1 LNCRRESAVSGS
13 AKTPLRGLDYL
24 DKTVYNIG
32 MNILKSG
39 IPDNRPILVEWQE
52 RYSVGIPKIDEQ
64 HKELL
69 RLTNELYASCLK
81 DNDEEEKAH
90 FKKTISALVNYV
102 SEHFAA
108 EERLLKRVD
117 YPEYAAHRSEHTGF
131 VKKVLEQVTEFNE
144 GKNFAPNSFVRYL
157 KDWILGHIAVSDKRY
172 SEYIF
177 ALKKQGK
184 I

>member
-1 LNCRRESAVSGS
+1 MNMVDGFSG
-13 AKTPLRGLDYL
+13 KNQP
-24 DKTVYNIG
+24 
-32 MNILKSG
+32 
-39 IPDNRPILVEWQE
+39 LVEWHE

-69 RLTNELYASCLK
+69 RLTNELYASCLS
-81 DNDEEEKAH
+81 DNDAEERTR
-90 FKKTISALVNYV
+90 FRNTISGLVHYV

-108 EERLLKRVD
+108 EERLLQRIN
-117 YPEYAAHRSEHTGF
+117 YPEYAEHKREHTSF
-131 VKKVLEQVTEFNE
+131 VKKMLEQVTAFNE
-144 GKNFAPNSFVRYL
+144 GKSFVPNAFVRFL

-177 ALKKQGK
+177 SLKKQGK